1 MAFVVVAIAL
11 GGFTL
16 YNLQTELSAKTNT
29 PVNKPFQYK
38 LNNILTFWKPLQEPK
53 RKWGHTETMSKKMR
67 ALNRAASSNPL
78 EQKYG
83 AAEVSTYGYR
93 DAAGGRITPI
103 APSSQLSS
111 TTYWK

>member
-16 YNLQTELSAKTNT
+16 YNLQTEISSETNI
-29 PVNKPFQYK
+29 PKNKPFGYK
-38 LNNILTFWKPLQEPK
+38 LNNILTFWKPLREPK
-53 RKWGHTETMSKKMR
+53 RKWGATETMGKRMR
-67 ALNRAASSNPL
+67 AFNRAASTNPL

-83 AAEVSTYGYR
+83 SAEVSTYGYR
-93 DAAGGRITPI
+93 NEGGGRITPI
-103 APSSQLSS
+103 SPSSQLSS